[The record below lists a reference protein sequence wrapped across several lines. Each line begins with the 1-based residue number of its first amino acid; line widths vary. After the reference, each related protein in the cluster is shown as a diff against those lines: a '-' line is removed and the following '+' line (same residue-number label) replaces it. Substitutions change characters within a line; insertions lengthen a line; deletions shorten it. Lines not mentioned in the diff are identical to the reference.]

1 MPKEFDKKEGNSSN
15 DLEKVLIENFVSLQR
30 VMVSLS
36 LKFNEL
42 SNKIS
47 KLLELFEISAKTI
60 AEKKF
65 PEDKTLTEKID
76 KLLEQNKTIAK
87 GLSLMYEKLPESE
100 AVKEMAGEY
109 QKSIQVG
116 ESNLPPIHKKFKPL
130 SKR

>member
-1 MPKEFDKKEGNSSN
+1 MPKEFDKKGNFSS
-15 DLEKVLIENFVSLQR
+15 DLGKVLVENFVSLQR
-30 VMVSLS
+30 VMVNLS
-36 LKFNEL
+36 LKFDEL

-100 AVKEMAGEY
+100 AVKEVAGEY

-116 ESNLPPIHKKFKPL
+116 ESEHSLVPSKFKQLP
-130 SKR
+130 KR